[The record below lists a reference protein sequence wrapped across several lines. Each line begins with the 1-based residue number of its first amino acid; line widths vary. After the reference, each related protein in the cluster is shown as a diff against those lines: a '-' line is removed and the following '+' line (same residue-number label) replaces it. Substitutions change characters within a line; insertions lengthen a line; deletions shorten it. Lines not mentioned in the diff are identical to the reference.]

1 MVQKQQ
7 HRAQAKNACGIKNKS
22 TKTVWCDITIKKKT
36 KKNIHVI
43 DFDPRPKEFPKVTSK
58 NKFVV
63 DLQALSADQ
72 NNVSMWETQLLI
84 TYEDADI
91 KPSSVPFLK
100 EKR

>member
-1 MVQKQQ
+1 MNNHGAKTTTPCTSKECMWNKEQK
-7 HRAQAKNACGIKNKS
+7 HKNCLMRH
-22 TKTVWCDITIKKKT
+22 KKKT

-63 DLQALSADQ
+63 VWRALSADQ
-72 NNVSMWETQLLI
+72 NNVLMWETQLLI

-91 KPSSVPFLK
+91 KPS
-100 EKR
+100 